1 MSPHRSPKS
10 DRGDSVGV
18 PGVAVTVFPGHA
30 SCQGGPN
37 TFWSSVSVS
46 LFTPDAQ
53 NISRSFQNLKKF
65 QNGFNII
72 GILAQ
77 HHSNLTLG
85 QKCFRPNPHGL
96 EHPTRRMTGCPSAAN
111 HAAWQCSVP
120 CQRLHAV
127 IPRDWMGIDGNY
139 HGIG

>member
-10 DRGDSVGV
+10 ESWRLCRC
-18 PGVAVTVFPGHA
+18 PR
-30 SCQGGPN
+30 SCSHSLSWPRELPRR
-37 TFWSSVSVS
+37 TKHLLEFCESSTCHTRCSKY
-46 LFTPDAQ
+46 FKI
-53 NISRSFQNLKKF
+53 ISKSKKN
-65 QNGFNII
+65 QNGFNIT

-85 QKCFRPNPHGL
+85 QTCFRPNPHGL
-96 EHPTRRMTGCPSAAN
+96 EHPTRRMTGCPSAAS
-111 HAAWQCSVP
+111 AAWQCSVP
-120 CQRLHAV
+120 CRRLHAV